1 MEEQV
6 FFSINGDELI
16 LDKVLVEYNEA
27 PIFFVCKHDEKYFVA
42 SCVDL
47 EEEEYI
53 VTGVSL
59 NSLSKMLH
67 GKIAMRELILQAD
80 MFWDITVG
88 EDVADDCVI
97 PKSMDV
103 IPLDALP
110 YENAYLEIATK
121 DLEKY
126 VEEIDAILY
135 GEGVWESKP
144 VQEYVE
150 YIESFLKDFNEQYE
164 NVFQGIYEC
173 MIETVNRSIESIS
186 SEIDSVNKVYSSE
199 IQIEVEN
206 AEMNRAFVSDGKY
219 AFAA

>member
-42 SCVDL
+42 SCTDL

-110 YENAYLEIATK
+110 YENAYLEIVTK

-135 GEGVWESKP
+135 GEGIWESKP

-150 YIESFLKDFNEQYE
+150 CVENLLKDFNERYE

-173 MIETVNRSIESIS
+173 MIETINRSIESIS
-186 SEIDSVNKVYSSE
+186 SEIDSVNEVYNLK
-199 IQIEVEN
+199 IQIRTEDAEINRVLVEG
-206 AEMNRAFVSDGKY
+206 DKY
-219 AFAA
+219 PFAA